1 MEEPEGNAPVRAV
14 QPVCMPPLDDG
25 SCTHRLSPR
34 QSAGPSPSP
43 PRGRSGGGADL
54 VDSTLLEEITLL
66 SEVIVTVAT
75 YTTHLNG
82 AEVDDV
88 LGVHEHVPVSPG

>member
-1 MEEPEGNAPVRAV
+1 MEEPEGNAPVRAA
-14 QPVCMPPLDDG
+14 QQVCMPPPDDG
-25 SCTHRLSPR
+25 SWTHRISPR
-34 QSAGPSPSP
+34 QSASPSPRP
-43 PRGRSGGGADL
+43 PRGRSGDGADL

-75 YTTHLNG
+75 YPTHLNG

-88 LGVHEHVPVSPG
+88 LRVHVRAPVSPG